1 MTKQELENL
10 LADMSLEE
18 KVGQMVQV
26 TADTLTLGGLVT
38 GPTAMTGLGEE
49 QLSLVGSIL
58 GKDGPEDLKKIQED
72 QMKKQPHH
80 IPMLFM
86 KDVINGYETIF
97 PIPLAQGCTF
107 SPEMVEKAAAAA
119 AKEAA
124 AMGLHVTFSP
134 MLDLVRDARWGR
146 VMEST
151 GEDPYLNSELGKA
164 FVKGYQGVTCD
175 LKDKS
180 RVAACL
186 KHFAAYGACEGGRD
200 YDNVE
205 LSERTLREDYFP
217 AYEGA
222 VKAGC
227 RMAMTSFN
235 TLNRVPSSGN
245 KWLLRKVLRDEMG
258 FEGVVISDWAAVE
271 EMVCHGFAKDAKE
284 AARLAIEAGVDIDMV
299 STAYCGHLADLVRSG
314 EVEERLVDEAVMRI
328 LTLKND
334 LGLFEN
340 TLKVMDSSE
349 ADKVILCE
357 EHRKLAREFAAA
369 SFVLLKNEN
378 ILPLDK
384 KAEKETA
391 VIGPYVEELNLHGSW
406 SFPVQNEKTVTVK
419 QGILNKISEHV
430 RFSKGCY
437 LMDQGCPDRFE
448 KVEDYDE
455 IQAREWLEE
464 AKMLAEKSDQVILC
478 LGEAKEQSGES
489 ASRTKLSIPE
499 VQMNLL
505 RTIHKK
511 NENIVTVLFTGR
523 PLEIQ
528 EIAELSRAVLV
539 VWRPGTEGGN
549 AIADILY
556 GDSVP
561 QGKLTMSFPRSTA
574 QLPIYYNRFNTGR
587 PNNETGTKIVYC
599 NGYIDENRYPLYPF
613 GYGLSYTT
621 FEYSAITLSSH
632 RMTGQKSIKASVMV
646 KNIGSMAATETVQLY
661 LRDVYGSVV
670 RPMKSLKAFKKVTL
684 QPNESKEI
692 VFEITEEMLRFYNA
706 DMEYQSE
713 AGSFEVYIG
722 TDSETKNKAE
732 FEYC

>member
-1 MTKQELENL
+1 MTRQELENL
-10 LADMSLEE
+10 LEDMSLEE

-26 TADTLTLGGLVT
+26 TADTLTHGGLIT
-38 GPTAMTGLGEE
+38 GPTDMSGLDEE

-151 GEDPYLNSELGKA
+151 GEDPYLNSEMGKA
-164 FVKGYQGVTCD
+164 FVKGYQGITCD
-175 LKDKS
+175 LQDKG

-186 KHFAAYGACEGGRD
+186 KHFAAYGAVEGGRD

-205 LSERTLREDYFP
+205 ISERTLREDYLP

-222 VKAGC
+222 IKAGC

-235 TLNRVPSSGN
+235 TLNRIPSSGN
-245 KWLLRKVLRDEMG
+245 KWLLRKVLRDDMG

-271 EMVCHGFAKDAKE
+271 EMVCHGFAKDARE
-284 AARLAIEAGVDIDMV
+284 AAKLAIKAGVDIDMV
-299 STAYCGHLADLVRSG
+299 STAYCGHLAELVRSG

-340 TLKVMDSSE
+340 PFKVEDSSVAE
-349 ADKVILCE
+349 KVILCE

-384 KAEKETA
+384 SVKNKTA

-406 SFPVQNEKTVTVK
+406 SFPTQSEKTVTVK
-419 QGILNKISEHV
+419 QGILNKISEAV
-430 RFSKGCY
+430 WFSKGCY
-437 LMDQGCPDRFE
+437 LMDKGCPDRFE
-448 KVEDYDE
+448 NVEEYDE
-455 IQAREWLEE
+455 EQAMKWIEE
-464 AKMLAEKSDQVILC
+464 AEGLAEKTDQVVLC

-489 ASRTKLSIPE
+489 ASRTKLSVPN

-505 RTIHKK
+505 RRIHRK
-511 NENIVTVLFTGR
+511 NENIITVLFTGR
-523 PLEIQ
+523 PLDVSEIT
-528 EIAELSRAVLV
+528 ELSRAVLV

-549 AIADILY
+549 AIADVLY
-556 GDSVP
+556 GDYVP
-561 QGKLTMSFPRSTA
+561 QGKLTMSFPRSNA

-587 PNNETGTKIVYC
+587 PNNEYGTKIVYC

-621 FEYSAITLSSH
+621 FEYSPIILSSH
-632 RMTGQKSIKASVMV
+632 KMTKQQSITASVMI
-646 KNIGSMAATETVQLY
+646 KNTGTMTATETVQMY
-661 LRDVYGSVV
+661 LRDINGSVV
-670 RPMKSLKAFKKVTL
+670 RPVKSLKAFKKVIL
-684 QPNESKEI
+684 KPNEYKKVE
-692 VFEITEEMLRFYNA
+692 FEITEEMLRFYNI

-713 AGSFEVYIG
+713 AGDFEVYIG
-722 TDSETKNKAE
+722 TDSETKNKTE